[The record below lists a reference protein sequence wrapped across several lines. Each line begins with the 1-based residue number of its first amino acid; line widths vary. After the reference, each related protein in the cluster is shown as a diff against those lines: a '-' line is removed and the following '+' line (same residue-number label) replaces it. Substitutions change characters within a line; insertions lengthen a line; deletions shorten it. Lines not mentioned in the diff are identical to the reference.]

1 MYFAF
6 TDEEKQC
13 THSSCLKGVL
23 LAKVPGSQIRHFFA
37 CVLILFWDDQ
47 VKLKNCVWQMGKQYP
62 PLPPHLKSI
71 FSKYPFFFF
80 TVSLP
85 LSY

>member
-23 LAKVPGSQIRHFFA
+23 LAKVPGSQIRHFF
-37 CVLILFWDDQ
+37 CMCFNSVLGRSGQ
-47 VKLKNCVWQMGKQYP
+47 VKELCVANGQ
-62 PLPPHLKSI
+62 
-71 FSKYPFFFF
+71 
-80 TVSLP
+80 TVSSFTTP
-85 LSY
+85 P